1 MAHRGPRR
9 VSATSGED
17 SCESSPLQLAGRSR
31 VTRVQRV
38 LSEETLEAVS
48 SDPRRENGRLRQLLR
63 VENAAL
69 AKIKDRVTQDVGSIL
84 YGTGRRGG
92 GEQRD
97 GVLGRR
103 GRKFNHLSIG
113 LSNWRYCPG
122 GFADGFSV

>member
-84 YGTGRRGG
+84 YGTGRRRGWRA
-92 GEQRD
+92 E
-97 GVLGRR
+97 GRR
-103 GRKFNHLSIG
+103 AGSAWLKIQSPIHRAVELALLPWG
-113 LSNWRYCPG
+113 VCRR
-122 GFADGFSV
+122 V